1 LLLSGYRSHR
11 ALHSF
16 PTRRSSDLVGPSGMG
31 AYTGP
36 DGFKEFSHAKAVYRQ
51 PKINIAKIAGFL
63 PPYGATTEKTM
74 KQQMKL

>member
-1 LLLSGYRSHR
+1 
-11 ALHSF
+11 
-16 PTRRSSDLVGPSGMG
+16 MG

-51 PKINIAKIAGFL
+51 PKVNIAKIAGFL
-63 PPYGATTEKTM
+63 PPYGAASEKTM

>member
-1 LLLSGYRSHR
+1 MTGRSASIIFHI
-11 ALHSF
+11 AQH
-16 PTRRSSDLVGPSGMG
+16 DLPFGGVGPSGMG
-31 AYTGP
+31 AYTGH

-63 PPYGATTEKTM
+63 PPYGKVTEKTM